1 MYWLVQIALS
11 DSKLLA
17 EQQDFQVFS
26 YSVSCPILTQS
37 SRVESKCMTMH
48 QIMGRRLPL
57 AVDTSFYPRKA

>member
-37 SRVESKCMTMH
+37 SRVENKRMTMN
-48 QIMGRRLPL
+48 QIM
-57 AVDTSFYPRKA
+57 